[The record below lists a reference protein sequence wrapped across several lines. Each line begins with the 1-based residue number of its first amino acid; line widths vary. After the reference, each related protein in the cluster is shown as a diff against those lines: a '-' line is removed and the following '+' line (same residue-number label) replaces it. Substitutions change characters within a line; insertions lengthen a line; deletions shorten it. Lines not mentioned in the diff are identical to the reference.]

1 MKKILYSTTAFILC
15 GIAQSQAACI
25 PTPSC
30 TSLGYTSTTSCTDG
44 LKCPFG
50 NYWNCTHINKITEL
64 TNKITEQTNKITEL
78 EKVIETSQSQGE
90 ICVIGSILY
99 SDKSCYLSP
108 QKGKTPIGVVVYVD
122 GKGGGQAL
130 ALETVGKY
138 KWSTEYMDIPG
149 LKNYVSEKTAS
160 KDYAS
165 CANSKIIMAAGNKSK
180 YPAVWAAHEYKTEG
194 TSAGDWCLPAA
205 GIFTSYYNNQDSIN
219 AGFTK
224 ANGTE
229 ITPETFAWS
238 TTEIGIKTA
247 WLSAFDGSN
256 GIADCSYIPTEG
268 GAVHY
273 NGGSKTSAEEVRPV
287 LEF

>member
-1 MKKILYSTTAFILC
+1 MKKILYSTTAFILF
-15 GIAQSQAACI
+15 GLAQSQAACI
-25 PTPSC
+25 TTPSC
-30 TSLGYTSTTSCTDG
+30 TTLGYTSTTSCTDG

-99 SDKSCYLSP
+99 SDKSCYLNP
-108 QKGKTPIGVVVYVD
+108 QKGKTPIGIVVYVD

-130 ALETVGKY
+130 ALKSLASKY
-138 KWSTEYMDIPG
+138 QWSTEYVDIPG
-149 LKNYVSEKTAS
+149 LKNYNADSSAAIDK
-160 KDYAS
+160 AS
-165 CANSKIIMAAGNKSK
+165 CANSKIIMAAGDKSK

-205 GIFTSYYNNQDSIN
+205 GIFVSYYNNPNTIAQ
-219 AGFTK
+219 GFERVGGERLSGDAFIWSSSEGYIDKIAWASYFLTGNGLSDGYTK
-224 ANGTE
+224 R
-229 ITPETFAWS
+229 
-238 TTEIGIKTA
+238 
-247 WLSAFDGSN
+247 
-256 GIADCSYIPTEG
+256 
-268 GAVHY
+268 
-273 NGGSKTSAEEVRPV
+273 TSFEVRPV